1 MKKLAVLGVAGVLSL
16 AMGTSVF
23 AADSSS
29 GYACAMIGHHRNHSG
44 YINSLLYAKDYCD
57 NYVMSAGVLK
67 SVEPCAAIYPEERV
81 LADQVCQNA
90 GVCVQGCAGGYVD
103 ADGNGICDNC
113 EAAGYH
119 GYCDNFV
126 DADGN
131 GVCDNLNNG
140 YYCGN
145 VNGSGYGNGGNYGA
159 GNGNGG
165 SYGTGNGGY
174 DSGSGNGY
182 GTGGGYGTGNG
193 TGSGYGGGNGGHHNG
208 GHHSGGYGRGC
219 RR

>member
-67 SVEPCAAIYPEERV
+67 SVEPCAAVYPEERV

-131 GVCDNLNNG
+131 DVDFDNLDESVKYTLRDGETVVEDDMHAKDVVDTINNEYG
-140 YYCGN
+140 KTMN
-145 VNGSGYGNGGNYGA
+145 V
-159 GNGNGG
+159 
-165 SYGTGNGGY
+165 
-174 DSGSGNGY
+174 
-182 GTGGGYGTGNG
+182 
-193 TGSGYGGGNGGHHNG
+193 
-208 GHHSGGYGRGC
+208 
-219 RR
+219 

>member
-16 AMGTSVF
+16 AMGTSAF

-174 DSGSGNGY
+174 DSDSGNGY
-182 GTGGGYGTGNG
+182 GTGGGYGT
-193 TGSGYGGGNGGHHNG
+193 GNGGHHNG

>member
-67 SVEPCAAIYPEERV
+67 SVEPCAAVYPEERV

-103 ADGNGICDNC
+103 ADGNGICDN
-113 EAAGYH
+113 
-119 GYCDNFV
+119 
-126 DADGN
+126 
-131 GVCDNLNNG
+131 LNNG

-159 GNGNGG
+159 GNENGG

-174 DSGSGNGY
+174 DSDSGNEY
-182 GTGGGYGTGNG
+182 GAGGGYGTGNG
-193 TGSGYGGGNGGHHNG
+193 TGSGYGGNGGHHNG